1 MKTAGIAAALALLG
15 ALASPCN
22 AATGPQLIND
32 GNTLLTACK
41 SFLDIADG
49 KPSDAD
55 NLLEMGQCIGIVG
68 GVKTTMESLNGSL
81 NETMKTCFP
90 VTEIKVGPQVRTVV
104 NYLNAH
110 PETLALDSSVLTMLA
125 FHTVYPCKK

>member
-15 ALASPCN
+15 AFSPPCN

-41 SFLDIADG
+41 LFLDIADG

-68 GVKTTMESLNGSL
+68 GVKTTMASLNGSL
-81 NETMKTCFP
+81 NESMKTCFP
-90 VTEIKVGPQVRTVV
+90 VTEIKVGPQVRVV
-104 NYLNAH
+104 VEYLKAH
-110 PETLALDSSVLTMLA
+110 PDALALDSSMLTMLA
-125 FHTVYPCKK
+125 FHTAYPCKK